1 MSRSESVSSQK
12 KASISIP
19 PLTASSVTSPMSDGP
34 LTSVSTRHFELP
46 VVMEEDDEKSE
57 NSISMVRRR
66 EAASTERQAQLD
78 QEQFEIEVFDHSSAT
93 MTFPAELGANYRNH
107 KLIDASTQTSVDKF
121 NDSDWLSLRRDIL
134 YQFIPLPPSNSTT
147 PSASHCNLEN
157 Y

>member
-1 MSRSESVSSQK
+1 MGRSESVSSQK

-34 LTSVSTRHFELP
+34 LTSISTRHFELP
-46 VVMEEDDEKSE
+46 VVVEEDDEKSE
-57 NSISMVRRR
+57 HRMVRGR
-66 EAASTERQAQLD
+66 EATSNGRQAQQD
-78 QEQFEIEVFDHSSAT
+78 QEPFEIEVFDHSYAT
-93 MTFPAELGANYRNH
+93 LTFPAELGANYCSH
-107 KLIDASTQTSVDKF
+107 KLIDASTQTSDCKCD
-121 NDSDWLSLRRDIL
+121 NSDWLSLRRDIL